1 MAVTEM
7 MSVSEFG
14 MQYQKMRVDAA
25 TINIANANVVQ
36 PSDGSGFRPLTV
48 NMRDQFGDLLTDK
61 DSLVMSEVATSE
73 KLVFQPAHPSA
84 DSQGFVHFAGVD
96 MAEQMVSLTQATR
109 AYEANIKAFN
119 TQMSMS
125 MKAMEIGK

>member
-25 TINIANANVVQ
+25 TIIIANANVVQ
-36 PSDGSGFRPLTV
+36 PADGSGFRPLTV
-48 NMRDQFGDLLTDK
+48 NVRDQFGDLLTDK
-61 DSLVMSEVATSE
+61 NALVMSEVANDE
-73 KLVFQPAHPSA
+73 RLVFQPAHPSA
-84 DSQGFVHFAGVD
+84 DSQGFVHYAGVD
-96 MAEQMVSLTQATR
+96 MAAQMVSLTQATR

-119 TQMSMS
+119 AQMSMG

>member
-36 PSDGSGFRPLTV
+36 PADGSGFRPLTV
-48 NMRDQFGDLLTDK
+48 NVRDQFGDLLTDK
-61 DSLVMSEVATSE
+61 NALVMSEVANDE
-73 KLVFQPAHPSA
+73 RLVFQPAHPSA
-84 DSQGFVHFAGVD
+84 DSQGFVHYAGVD
-96 MAEQMVSLTQATR
+96 MAAQMVSLTQATR

-119 TQMSMS
+119 AQMSMG